1 MRISKLGHEFSVLN
15 IPDGNKS
22 SIVCRDHRL
31 KCSIV
36 ESECNWELM
45 RGLDLLLSLEE
56 PQVELTRA
64 KQDVVSVLV
73 EDQGRQTIFWTVA
86 DLVEDR
92 LDADVVTGVPD
103 ANHFVRAKGD
113 QVVSVFVESEVL
125 NTCGVAIEVTE
136 SMSGKWIP
144 HDDVSFFSATCNKPM
159 D

>member
-1 MRISKLGHEFSVLN
+1 
-15 IPDGNKS
+15 
-22 SIVCRDHRL
+22 
-31 KCSIV
+31 
-36 ESECNWELM
+36 M